1 MANNENLKPI
11 KKGELTKEEAKRRG
25 SNGGKKSV
33 QVRREKKLM
42 RQVAEETLLK
52 LMPNGQSFQEQA
64 FERLQ
69 ESLLNDYIKPQDFVK
84 ILEFLRD
91 TAGQKPID
99 KQLNVEGTK
108 EDLEIVIDKK
118 GIQAEIEKTRQ
129 LADE

>member
-1 MANNENLKPI
+1 MANAENLKPI
-11 KKGELTKEEAKRRG
+11 KKGDLSKEELKKRQ
-25 SNGGKKSV
+25 SNGGKKSA
-33 QVRREKKLM
+33 QVRKEKKLM
-42 RQVAEETLLK
+42 RQVAEEALLK

-69 ESLLNDYIKPQDFVK
+69 ETLLNDSIKPQDFVK

-99 KQLNVEGTK
+99 RQLTAECTK
-108 EDLEIVIDKK
+108 EDLEIIIDKE
-118 GIQAEIEKTRQ
+118 GIQAEIEKTRK